1 MNLTQFRFAFL
12 CSRRVLSSNLIRIYD
27 WATEVRDK
35 GITVVSGFHSD
46 IERDVFHFLAKGKQP
61 IIMVLAKRSYKRI
74 PKELKP
80 LVDSGRLKII
90 SPFSDDFW
98 LASVDSAKKRNRY
111 MIDMADEVVVGYAS
125 PGGNLE
131 KLLREYD
138 GTGKKIVYL

>member
-1 MNLTQFRFAFL
+1 MLTFL
-12 CSRRVLSSNLIRIYD
+12 CSRSVPSSNLIKIYD

-111 MIDMADEVVVGYAS
+111 MIEMADEVVVGYAS